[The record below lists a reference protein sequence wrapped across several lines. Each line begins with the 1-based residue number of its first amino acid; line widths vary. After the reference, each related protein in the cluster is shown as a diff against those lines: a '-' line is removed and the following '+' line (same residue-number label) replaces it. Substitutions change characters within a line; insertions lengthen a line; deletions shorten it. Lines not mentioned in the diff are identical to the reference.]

1 MKQFF
6 RYWGK
11 TDDAGGYHLL
21 PYHCLDVAAVSNAL
35 FTANPDLLN
44 VIAKKLEITAEECR
58 LLLLFFLT
66 LHDLGKFSTS
76 FQNLK
81 PELLKHL
88 QQLESN
94 KQYTKRHDSLGYF
107 CWNKHIRKNF
117 VARFSGEMRTK
128 EKRQLEF
135 WFSLWG
141 KWSTG
146 HHGMPPEEECREILN
161 YFRQEDLEAVDEF
174 INQLIPLF
182 NLDTSCDT
190 FDELPNKVHLRQLS
204 WLMAGLVTLCDW
216 IGSNADFFPLNAS
229 EIPLDEYWK
238 LTCTQADAAVHA
250 VGIIPAKVAVSNSL
264 HTLFPQYVSTATP
277 LQSYCDRIEIPDEPQ
292 LWILEDVTGAG
303 KTEAALIL
311 AGRMMSKGLGQGCFV
326 ALPTTAT
333 SNAMYD
339 RMGKV
344 YSKLFKPG
352 ESPSLLLAH
361 GSRHLSEKFQKSFLD
376 MDADNL
382 TDNGEKGLSAA
393 AQCSRWLADSSK
405 KALLADVGVGTVD
418 QVLLGIL
425 PARHQSLRLLGLK
438 NKILIVDEVHSYDPY
453 MNRLLENCLGFHAA
467 AGGSAILL
475 SATLS
480 QGMRERLCNA
490 YRNGLGCKN
499 SEHLSSNKYP
509 LVTTISAGIRAREN
523 EVKTR
528 PSVKRS
534 VAVKAIDEICD
545 VYTLIQE
552 ETAKGRC
559 ICWIRNTV
567 HDVRSGY
574 SDLLAQGIKTDKLI
588 MFHSRFALQDR
599 LLIEEQVVQQ
609 FGSSSTVEDRNGQVL
624 IASQVVEQSLDLDFD
639 LMISDLAPIDLLIQR
654 AGRLQRHEREESR
667 DAPILYLYGPTPNKE
682 PKKDWYESVFPKAC
696 YVYPDASNLWR
707 TQQLLLQKG
716 CISMPE
722 GARYL
727 IEGVYGEEAIEVPEP
742 LRFSEED
749 YWGKEMSD
757 RSMASFNGLILEKG
771 FVRES
776 STHWDEETCI
786 PTRLGD
792 LQINLYLA
800 RIVNGKLEPFYKG
813 SKFAW
818 DQSKLK
824 IREGLLE
831 TLNLTQNDEKVL
843 KNFRNETTLFHK
855 SDLIVP
861 VSEIADKWVARG
873 YDKHGNEMVVE
884 YDCRQGLTIERYQ
897 QNEE

>member
-1 MKQFF
+1 M
-6 RYWGK
+6 
-11 TDDAGGYHLL
+11 
-21 PYHCLDVAAVSNAL
+21 
-35 FTANPDLLN
+35 
-44 VIAKKLEITAEECR
+44 IAKEE
-58 LLLLFFLT
+58 
-66 LHDLGKFSTS
+66 
-76 FQNLK
+76 
-81 PELLKHL
+81 
-88 QQLESN
+88 
-94 KQYTKRHDSLGYF
+94 
-107 CWNKHIRKNF
+107 
-117 VARFSGEMRTK
+117 
-128 EKRQLEF
+128 RQLEF
-135 WFSLWG
+135 WLSMWA

-146 HHGMPPEEECREILN
+146 HHGMPPEEECLELFN
-161 YFRQEDLEAVDEF
+161 YFRQEDLDTVDEF
-174 INQLIPLF
+174 ISQLISLF
-182 NLDTSCDT
+182 KLETSCGA

-204 WLMAGLVTLCDW
+204 WFMAGLITLCDW
-216 IGSNADFFPLNAS
+216 IGSSADFFPLNSS

-238 LTCTQADAAVHA
+238 LTCKQADVAVNT
-250 VGIIPAKVAVSNSL
+250 VGIIPANVATSNSL
-264 HTLFPQYVSTATP
+264 LTLFPQYVSTATP
-277 LQSYCDRIEIPDEPQ
+277 LQSYCDRIEIPDAPQ

-303 KTEAALIL
+303 KTEAALTL
-311 AGRMMSKGLGQGCFV
+311 AGRMMSKCLGQGCFI
-326 ALPTTAT
+326 ALPSMAT

-352 ESPSLLLAH
+352 EKPSLLLAH

-376 MDADNL
+376 LDTEKL
-382 TDNGEKGLSAA
+382 TDNGEKKLSSAV
-393 AQCSRWLADSSK
+393 QCSRWLADSSK

-453 MNRLLENCLGFHAA
+453 MNRLLENCLEFHAA

-480 QGMRERLCNA
+480 QEMRERLCNA
-490 YRNGLGCKN
+490 YRNGLGCN
-499 SEHLSSNKYP
+499 SLEPLCSNQYP
-509 LVTTISAGIRAREN
+509 LVTMIPAEMRAIED
-523 EVKTR
+523 EVETR
-528 PSVKRS
+528 SSVKRS
-534 VAVKAIDEICD
+534 VAVEVIDQIGD
-545 VYTLIQE
+545 VYTLIRE

-567 HDVRSGY
+567 HDVRNGY
-574 SDLLAQGIKTDKLI
+574 SDLLAEGICKTDGLM

-599 LLIEEQVVQQ
+599 LLIEEQVVQR
-609 FGSSSTVEDRNGQVL
+609 FGSSSTVKERNGQVL

-639 LMISDLAPIDLLIQR
+639 IMISDLAPIDLLIQR
-654 AGRLQRHEREESR
+654 AGRLQRHERKESR
-667 DAPILYLYGPTPNKE
+667 DAPTLYLYGPTPNQE

-696 YVYPDASNLWR
+696 YVYPDISNLWR

-722 GARYL
+722 DARCL
-727 IEGVYGEEAIEVPEP
+727 IEGVYGEEAIEVPEA

-776 STHWDEETCI
+776 STHWDEETRI

-792 LQINLYLA
+792 VQINFYLA

-813 SKFAW
+813 GKFAW

-824 IREGLLE
+824 IREGLLK
-831 TLNLTQNDEKVL
+831 TLDLTQNAKKILE
-843 KNFRNETTLFHK
+843 NFRNETTFFHK

-861 VSEIADKWVARG
+861 VNKVADKWVARG

-884 YDCRQGLTIERYQ
+884 YDCRQGLTVERYQ
-897 QNEE
+897 QDEE